1 MADLEPQYSFVPES
15 VKEDVRRQAAIAVME
30 ANSAKTAA
38 EYDEEKEEGIELTP
52 MVKWWK
58 QRVMLAKERQ
68 REKQRYLEEFGQAY
82 SEQMQNEIKAREY
95 TKNGLDDWLMILEHG
110 IKENF
115 EADKNAWLK
124 AHRKRMVEK
133 ARDMRAK
140 KKRILE
146 REAPES
152 SMANAPTDSSK
163 SEEAALQ
170 SIE

>member
-1 MADLEPQYSFVPES
+1 MAETTFVQQFVE
-15 VKEDVRRQAAIAVME
+15 EAMARQAAIAVME
-30 ANSAKTAA
+30 ATITQTAA
-38 EYDEEKEEGIELTP
+38 EDGKKEEETDCLTP
-52 MVKWWK
+52 MQKWWK
-58 QRVMLAKERQ
+58 QCVDLDKEMK
-68 REKQRYLEEFGQAY
+68 REKEKYLEEFDQAY
-82 SEQMQNEIKAREY
+82 SEQVENEIKAREY
-95 TKNGLDDWLMILEHG
+95 TKNGLDDWLMVLESG
-110 IKENF
+110 IKENL

-146 REAPES
+146 TEAPES